1 MANNITVGVNLTPE
15 ARAYFAQLQ
24 ELADKKVCVGFQVG
38 KDDYED
44 GTPLVEVAFCNEF
57 GTLNEDGSVHSPS
70 RPFMRQ
76 SVENHVDEITQA
88 CGAAAKAV
96 GSGQMSAQ
104 QALSS
109 IGDMLVGVTQN
120 EIRDGEFEPN
130 APSTIR
136 KKGSSKPL
144 IDSSHMRQA
153 VHFFIK
159 EADE

>member
-1 MANNITVGVNLTPE
+1 MDLKDNLIK
-15 ARAYFAQLQ
+15 L
-24 ELADKKVCVGFQVG
+24 
-38 KDDYED
+38 YED
-44 GTPLVEVAFCNEF
+44 IEIAKDKSNFNRDVKL
-57 GTLNEDGSVHSPS
+57 SVHSPS

-144 IDSSHMRQA
+144 IDSSHMRQS

>member
-1 MANNITVGVNLTPE
+1 MW
-15 ARAYFAQLQ
+15 
-24 ELADKKVCVGFQVG
+24 
-38 KDDYED
+38 
-44 GTPLVEVAFCNEF
+44 
-57 GTLNEDGSVHSPS
+57 
-70 RPFMRQ
+70 Q

-144 IDSSHMRQA
+144 IDSGHMRQS

>member
-1 MANNITVGVNLTPE
+1 MKGKATNGKQHHSWGKPH
-15 ARAYFAQLQ
+15 A
-24 ELADKKVCVGFQVG
+24 

-120 EIRDGEFEPN
+120 EIRDGGFEPN

-144 IDSSHMRQA
+144 IDSSHMRQS

>member
-44 GTPLVEVAFCNEF
+44 GIPLVEVAFCNEF

-144 IDSSHMRQA
+144 IDSGHMRQS